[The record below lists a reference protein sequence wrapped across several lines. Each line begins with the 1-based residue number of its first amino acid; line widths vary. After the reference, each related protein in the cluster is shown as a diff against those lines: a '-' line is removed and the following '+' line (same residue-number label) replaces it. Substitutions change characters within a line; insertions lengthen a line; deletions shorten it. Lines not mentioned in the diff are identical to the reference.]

1 MNREQRYETAKQYL
15 EMEDSKSFNGP
26 RALAFRALLCHLD
39 HGHPSMPTVL
49 AVAEECG
56 VRGLSMFDGLTQMQR
71 TVAGGRSIQ

>member
-1 MNREQRYETAKQYL
+1 MNHKQRYETAKQYL

-39 HGHPSMPTVL
+39 HGHPSMSTVL

-56 VRGLSMFDGLTQMQR
+56 VRGFSIFDGLEEAPR
-71 TVAGGRSIQ
+71 TTE